1 MIDKATTG
9 RINQSLYFARLHCD
23 SARALVAGSDSK
35 PQFLR
40 QQQLC
45 FFEASADC
53 SFRAV
58 YFLAIDLLD
67 QGQLRSELIQTPKLL
82 LNSLKLAYQD
92 KPTAEINNLIQA
104 LEDPHLL
111 AALLSV
117 RHTIWS
123 HNVVQAAP
131 AKDMISLVDVSLSL
145 ESCERWQQLITEMV
159 LKVQG
164 SSAEC

>member
-1 MIDKATTG
+1 MGGVKQL
-9 RINQSLYFARLHCD
+9 RHVLW
-23 SARALVAGSDSK
+23 VA
-35 PQFLR
+35 

-45 FFEASADC
+45 FLEASADC

-82 LNSLKLAYQD
+82 LSSLKLAYQD
-92 KPTAEINNLIQA
+92 NPSAEINTLIRA

-111 AALLSV
+111 ASLLSV

-131 AKDMISLVDVSLSL
+131 AKDVISLVDLSLSI

-159 LKVQG
+159 LKVQD